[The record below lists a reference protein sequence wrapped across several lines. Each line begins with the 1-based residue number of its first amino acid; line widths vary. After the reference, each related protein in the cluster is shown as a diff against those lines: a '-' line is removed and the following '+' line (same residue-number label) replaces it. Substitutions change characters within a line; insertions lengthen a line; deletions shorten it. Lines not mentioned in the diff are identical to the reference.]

1 MDIQLNLVP
10 TADRKPIPTQLA
22 FGQNFTDHMF
32 RQKYTAEVGWH
43 AAEIG
48 PYEPITLD
56 PAALVFHYAQEI
68 FEGTK
73 AYRTPDGHVN
83 LFRPWE
89 NAKRFNFSAERM
101 SMATVDVEDHVL
113 AIAKLVETDQAW
125 VPSADGSSLYIR
137 PTMIAT
143 EAGIGVKASHSYLHF
158 IITCPVGNY
167 YPQGMSAVPVFI
179 SDEYRRAVK
188 GGTGAAKT
196 GGNYAA
202 SLYVSEQVKQKGY
215 VQVLWLDAVTG
226 RYIEEVGTMNIM
238 FVYEGKKVVTPALT
252 GSILAGITRDSLL
265 RLAPD
270 LGYEVAEELLE
281 VEQVLADIQSGKIT
295 EAVGCGTA
303 VVVSP
308 VGKFGY
314 KGQDYTV
321 GDGQVGPV
329 ASHLYK
335 ALTDIQYGR
344 VPDPYGW
351 IHTI

>member
-10 TADRKPIPTQLA
+10 PAERKPIPEKLA
-22 FGQNFTDHMF
+22 FGQSFTDHMF
-32 RQKYTAEVGWH
+32 MQKFTAEIGWH
-43 AAEIG
+43 AAQIA
-48 PYEPITLD
+48 PYQPITLD

-73 AYRTPDGHVN
+73 AYRRPDGHVN
-83 LFRPWE
+83 LFRPWD
-89 NAKRFNFSAERM
+89 NAKRFNRSAERM
-101 SMATVDVEDHVL
+101 SMATVDVEEHVT

-167 YPQGMSAVPVFI
+167 YPQGMAAVPVYI

-226 RYIEEVGTMNIM
+226 KYIEEVGTMNIM
-238 FVYEGKKVVTPALT
+238 FVYEGKKIVTPSLT

-270 LGYEVAEELLE
+270 LGYEVSEELLE
-281 VEQVLADIQSGKIT
+281 VEQVLADIEAGKIT
-295 EAVGCGTA
+295 EAFGCGTA
-303 VVVSP
+303 VVISP

-314 KGQDYTV
+314 KGRDYVV
-321 GDGQVGPV
+321 GNGDVGPV
-329 ASHLYK
+329 SQHLYK

-351 IHTI
+351 IHTL